1 MTFPTKGDV
10 QNNAR
15 WIIPKTGPN
24 SAAVAPFCFA
34 SIGKN
39 GAWMLETNPQPML
52 RRDRRATERRVFTVV
67 IQLKLKSCAKFAMK
81 VTEEKQ

>member
-52 RRDRRATERRVFTVV
+52 RRDRRATERRVLPGSV
-67 IQLKLKSCAKFAMK
+67 IIPQCQIILYM
-81 VTEEKQ
+81 